1 MADVAALHAALVDA
15 LLRRGAITDPRAE
28 AAFRA
33 IPRLLF
39 LPDAPLAEIFRN
51 QAIPTKIRDGEAIS
65 SSSQPEIMATML
77 DQLRLAPGLRVLEI
91 GAGTGYNAALM
102 AHIVGEKGAVVTMDV
117 DDDLAE
123 SARAHL
129 SAPGPAQGAAGGGG
143 LGHPAGAPYDR
154 IILTVG
160 AWDVAPAWWAQLRLG
175 GRLVLPLAGGGA
187 QKSVGFGPRGD
198 T

>member
-15 LLRRGAITDPRAE
+15 LLRRGAITDPRVE

-33 IPRLLF
+33 IPRHLF
-39 LPDAPLAEIFRN
+39 LPDAPLAEVYRH
-51 QAIPTKIRDGEAIS
+51 QAITTKSRDGEAIS

-102 AHIVGEKGAVVTMDV
+102 AHIVGEKGAVVTMGV
-117 DDDLAE
+117 DDDLVE

-129 SAPGPAQGAAGGGG
+129 RAAG
-143 LGHPAGAPYDR
+143 ASR
-154 IILTVG
+154 
-160 AWDVAPAWWAQLRLG
+160 AQ
-175 GRLVLPLAGGGA
+175 VI
-187 QKSVGFGPRGD
+187 
-198 T
+198 

>member
-15 LLRRGAITDPRAE
+15 LLRRGAITDPRVE

-33 IPRLLF
+33 IPRHLF
-39 LPDAPLAEIFRN
+39 LPDVPLAEVYRG

-117 DDDLAE
+117 DDDLVE

-129 SAPGPAQGAAGGGG
+129 RAAG
-143 LGHPAGAPYDR
+143 ASRA
-154 IILTVG
+154 
-160 AWDVAPAWWAQLRLG
+160 
-175 GRLVLPLAGGGA
+175 
-187 QKSVGFGPRGD
+187 
-198 T
+198 